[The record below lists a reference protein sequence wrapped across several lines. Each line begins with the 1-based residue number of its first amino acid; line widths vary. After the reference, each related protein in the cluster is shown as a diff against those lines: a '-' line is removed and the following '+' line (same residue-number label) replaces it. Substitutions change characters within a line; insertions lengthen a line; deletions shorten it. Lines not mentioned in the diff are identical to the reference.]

1 MDIFDLSAK
10 LSLDS
15 GSYEKGLSDAKK
27 STSSFASK
35 LKSGLATAGK
45 VGAAAIGA
53 VTTAAGLL
61 TKTIV
66 DGTKDVAAY
75 GDTIDKQSQKMG
87 LSATAYQEWDAI
99 LQHSGA
105 SIDSLKG
112 GMKTLNKTFGEA
124 NVKIAETVEAEAELE
139 RQLENGEI
147 SLEQYNEQYDSLYDG
162 AYKSIGALSK
172 LGFSMEDISAM
183 SNDTDLAIKNVVSA
197 LQNMPEG
204 AEKTALATELLGRSS
219 MELGALLN
227 TSAEDTE
234 AMRQRVHE
242 LGGVMSDEA
251 VKAAAAYQDSLQDFQ
266 TSMEGVK
273 RSLITDFMPSVTTV
287 MDGLT
292 NIFAGD
298 SDSGLAQINEG
309 ISQFAENISNVVTK
323 AVPIVSG
330 LVDALGTAL
339 IDNADT
345 IIDAGLNLAIKLM
358 DGIVSALPKLAKVA
372 VRIVKTVAQGLS
384 RNIRPMLKA
393 VSEAIVEVIKI
404 LTEPQTI
411 KEIISAGVELIM
423 ALVGGLL
430 DAIPVLLSA
439 IPEIINN
446 LIDALLSPDATRQII
461 NAATQLIE
469 MLVKG
474 IIVCLPQL
482 IEAALQITIALT
494 EALLNPET
502 NLLLIKSGFD
512 IILAVIKGVISAIPQ
527 LVKMAPEIV
536 KSLKDSIVKAAT
548 SLYES
553 AIKMLDEIKRGLK
566 DSWPVIKQWGKDL
579 IDKIWAGVVASWPY
593 VKAWAG
599 MIFGKIKEGA
609 SNAWNSVKNI
619 GVDIVRG
626 IWDGIKSMWSWLNDK
641 VKGWINDLTGTVKK
655 ALGIAS
661 PSKVFAEIGR
671 FSAEGFGVGFDKA
684 FDDVAKDVRA
694 EMGLAVDKDVNING
708 NGNGSMLGTM
718 RKVEDLLVQ
727 IRDKETAIVL
737 DDGTLVG
744 RVDRMLGQTA
754 MRKARGNA

>member
-15 GSYEKGLSDAKK
+15 GNYEKGLSDAQK

-66 DGTKDVAAY
+66 DGTKEVAAY

-87 LSATAYQEWDAI
+87 LSAQAYQEWDAI
-99 LQHSGA
+99 LKHSGA

-112 GMKTLNKTFGEA
+112 GMKTLNSSFADALSVISATTEA
-124 NVKIAETVEAEAELE
+124 DAELE
-139 RQLENGEI
+139 AQLESGAI
-147 SLEQYNEQYDSLYDG
+147 SLDEYNQKYDELYDG
-162 AYKSIGALSK
+162 AYDSIGALSK
-172 LGFSMEDISAM
+172 LGFSMQEIEEM
-183 SNDTDLAIKNVVSA
+183 SNDSDKALSA
-197 LQNMPEG
+197 VISRLQEMPEG
-204 AEKTALATELLGRSS
+204 AERTALAQDLLGKSA

-234 AMRQRVHE
+234 KMRQRVHE

-266 TSMEGVK
+266 TSMQGVK

-309 ISQFAENISNVVTK
+309 ISKFAENISNVVTK

-345 IIDAGLNLAIKLM
+345 IIDAGLNLGIKLM
-358 DGIVSALPKLAKVA
+358 DGIVTALPKLAKVA

-411 KEIISAGVELIM
+411 KEIIAAGVELIM

-512 IILAVIKGVISAIPQ
+512 ILLAVIKGVISAIPQ
-527 LVKMAPEIV
+527 LVKMAPEII

-566 DSWPVIKQWGKDL
+566 DSWPVVKQWGKDL
-579 IDKIWAGVVASWPY
+579 IDKIWAGIVDSWSY

-619 GVDIVRG
+619 GKDIVEG
-626 IWDGIKSMWSWLNDK
+626 VWEGIKSMANWLGNK
-641 VKGWINDLTGTVKK
+641 VSGFFDGIVADIKGS
-655 ALGIAS
+655 LGIHS

-671 FSAEGFGVGFDKA
+671 YSAEGFGVGFDKA
-684 FDDVAKDVRA
+684 FDDVAKDVQA
-694 EMGLAVDKDVNING
+694 EMGLAVKDVNI

-727 IRDKETAIVL
+727 IRDKDTTIVL

-754 MRKARGNA
+754 LRKARGNA